1 MSWFTLL
8 LAGLFEVLGVLWLNE
23 YARQHQKRFIVLL
36 AITFAL
42 SLLSLSWAMAD
53 IPMGTAYAIW
63 TGIGT
68 AGGTILGMVVY
79 HESKQFIR
87 IFFIVLIII
96 SAVGL
101 KLVV

>member
-1 MSWFTLL
+1 MSWFALL
-8 LAGLFEVLGVLWLNE
+8 LAGLFEVIGVLWLNE
-23 YARQHQKRFIVLL
+23 YARHHQKRYIALL
-36 AITFAL
+36 AVTFAL
-42 SLLSLSWAMAD
+42 SLLSLSWAMQV

-68 AGGTILGMVVY
+68 AGGTILSMVVY
-79 HESKQFIR
+79 HESKQFLR
-87 IFFIVLIII
+87 IFFILLIII

>member
-1 MSWFTLL
+1 
-8 LAGLFEVLGVLWLNE
+8 
-23 YARQHQKRFIVLL
+23 
-36 AITFAL
+36 
-42 SLLSLSWAMAD
+42 
-53 IPMGTAYAIW
+53 PMGTAYAIW

-87 IFFIVLIII
+87 IFFIFLIII